1 MGYELKNLLL
11 KATKCWKNIICI
23 IFIAEIELDFAVP
36 LRDVTVP
43 EKRQARFECQLTREA
58 NVIWSKG
65 SDIIKVGEKFDIIA
79 DGKKHI
85 LVINDSQFD
94 DEGEYTAE
102 VEGKKTTA
110 KLFVEGKFIKC
121 EELCCKNCKA
131 NYVISFNS
139 KTSQGLSLQREK
151 VKGSLVPSTIALKW
165 RDGKINIIHFV
176 YRTKQLWAQS

>member
-1 MGYELKNLLL
+1 MPLK
-11 KATKCWKNIICI
+11 
-23 IFIAEIELDFAVP
+23 
-36 LRDVTVP
+36 DVTVP

-102 VEGKKTTA
+102 VEGKTTTA
-110 KLFVEGKFIKC
+110 KLFVEGKF
-121 EELCCKNCKA
+121 
-131 NYVISFNS
+131 VS
-139 KTSQGLSLQREK
+139 
-151 VKGSLVPSTIALKW
+151 VKHYTV
-165 RDGKINIIHFV
+165 NII
-176 YRTKQLWAQS
+176 KQTNQLQLLLGPKQTRVQFGPDLQGSIH